1 MRLHEDL
8 RQLLHLN
15 KCPIGVVSWSWTS
28 GGFFSVF
35 NTYLLAYGLAD
46 YLKTKF
52 VLIGKDKSYFDTIL
66 AIENNSYYYPQ
77 YKHDIFGES
86 CKSQMMNTLDLSL
99 RLKSFVMIPSVT
111 FDTAFNNKNKYL
123 LNSDTTKILNYLNK
137 LFVRLWILHPGIVK
151 EIKRNLNNIFQNR
164 VSEPYHAIHVR
175 RGDKLIFEAK
185 SVPIRNYLKKLN
197 FDQVKLL
204 YLATDDYQSLVE
216 VKSEA
221 KALGLDKITIL
232 SQIGPE
238 RSGYNQ
244 GDFNRMCE
252 GDKKRCIVSL
262 LTDFEILRA
271 ANTFVGSFSSNV
283 SQIVHISR
291 CGNCSF
297 SVDNSFNPK
306 LDPYSEV
313 RKKRRFSRFISSLI
327 GLGYKD

>member
-1 MRLHEDL
+1 MCLHEDL

-15 KCPIGVVSWSWTS
+15 KCPIGVVSWSWTNA
-28 GGFFSVF
+28 GFFSVF

-52 VLIGKDKSYFDTIL
+52 VLIGKDKCYFDAIL
-66 AIENNSYYYPQ
+66 TIENNTYYYPQ

-86 CKSQMMNTLDLSL
+86 CKSQLMNTLDLSL

-111 FDTAFNNKNKYL
+111 FDIAFNIKNKYL
-123 LNSDTTKILNYLNK
+123 LNSDTTKILTYLNS
-137 LFVRLWILHPGIVK
+137 LFNRLWNLHPDIVK
-151 EIKRNLNNIFQNR
+151 KIKRNKNSIFQNHI
-164 VSEPYHAIHVR
+164 SKPYHAIHVR

-197 FDQVKLL
+197 FEQVKLL
-204 YLATDDYQSLVE
+204 YVASDDYRSLLE

-221 KALGLDKITIL
+221 RNLGLNKINIL

-238 RSGYNQ
+238 KNGYNQ
-244 GDFNRMCE
+244 NDFNRMGE
-252 GDKKRCIVSL
+252 VDKKRCMVNL
-262 LTDFEILRA
+262 LTDFEILRG

-291 CGNCSF
+291 SGNCSF

-313 RKKRRFSRFISSLI
+313 RKRRRFSRYISSLI
-327 GLGYKD
+327 GLGYKA